1 MENEIMNYEEA
12 MGNEVETYEMES
24 EHSGLSTG
32 VAMLIGAG
40 LTAASVAAVK
50 LGKKLYAKIK
60 AKKEAEGYA
69 DEHDFV
75 VPSDDEIE
83 NVKTK

>member
-1 MENEIMNYEEA
+1 MENEVMNCEEEL
-12 MGNEVETYEMES
+12 NPEVEAYEMES
-24 EHSGLSTG
+24 EGSGLSAG

-50 LGKKLYAKIK
+50 LGKKLYAKVK
-60 AKKEAEGYA
+60 AKKEAEDYA

-75 VPSDDEIE
+75 VPSDEEIDD
-83 NVKTK
+83 VIK